1 MNDLALQL
9 ENYRLTTAE
18 IIYHMPDY
26 PQILQSYIWQD
37 YDLLPDFP
45 TLHQFI
51 NFWEKNLEGRMH
63 SITIA
68 HVALIKPA
76 EFPMFQSSFSV
87 SSH

>member
-1 MNDLALQL
+1 MSDLSLQL
-9 ENYRLTTAE
+9 HNYRLTTAE

-45 TLHQFI
+45 ILHRFI
-51 NFWEKNLEGRMH
+51 HFWEKNLEGKMH

-76 EFPMFQSSFSV
+76 EFRMVQSSFSI
-87 SSH
+87 H